1 MLKILIA
8 MKSQTREPRNTR
20 DRFTNDKFLMV
31 SVGIAAIK
39 SDGKMKVK
47 RNLIP
52 PWNAPPWK
60 SVGVK
65 NNWNTL
71 SVIEL
76 ASVK

>member
-1 MLKILIA
+1 
-8 MKSQTREPRNTR
+8 MKDKAPVINKLENEIF
-20 DRFTNDKFLMV
+20 FTV

-39 SDGKMKVK
+39 SEGITKVK
-47 RNLIP
+47 KNLIP

-65 NNWNTL
+65 NSWNTL
-71 SVIEL
+71 SVKEL